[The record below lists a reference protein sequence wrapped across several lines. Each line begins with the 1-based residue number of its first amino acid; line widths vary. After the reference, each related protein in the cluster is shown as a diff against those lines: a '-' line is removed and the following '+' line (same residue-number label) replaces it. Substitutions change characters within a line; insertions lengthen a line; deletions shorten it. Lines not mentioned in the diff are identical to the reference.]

1 MRVGHSSGIVKRAL
15 LLTTVVALIAATAA
29 TAALTPTQYR
39 AKLNAMCRGF
49 TPKMKTQERAMTA
62 AQKANNPQ
70 AYGQA
75 LGKLLVYTLQEDANI
90 ESTPV
95 PAAMR
100 TQMTPIIT
108 TLKKADTHIR
118 AAIQAAINN
127 NAQGLTTQLKA
138 AGTVAKGLNAKLDA
152 AGLRDCGSR
161 QT

>member
-1 MRVGHSSGIVKRAL
+1 MRRAL
-15 LLTTVVALIAATAA
+15 LIAAVIALVAATAA

-49 TPKMKTQERAMTA
+49 TPKMKAQERAMTA
-62 AQKANNPQ
+62 AQKANNGQ
-70 AYGQA
+70 AYGIA
-75 LGKLLVYTLQEDANI
+75 LGKLLVYTLQEDAQI
-90 ESTPV
+90 ETAPV

-108 TLKKADTHIR
+108 TLKKADAHIKAGIR
-118 AAIQAAINN
+118 DAANN
-127 NAQGLTTQLKA
+127 DAQGLATQLKA
-138 AGTVAKGLNAKLDA
+138 AGTVAAGLNAKLDA